1 MDDPILTI
9 RNKGVQILLNRMESN
24 PEEFTAR
31 PNRTLTAENR
41 WEWVIDKV
49 INRIDNNHKNTDN
62 YRMQLRFLTN
72 EEVEALYD
80 KYMSIQG
87 EAFTR
92 AIMQELLEE
101 ANEREQEANIVRSNP
116 MMLIKS
122 ALNKT
127 LMGEVSPTPG
137 QITPISPDG
146 VARF

>member
-9 RNKGVQILLNRMESN
+9 KNKGVQILLNRMESN

-31 PNRTLTAENR
+31 PNRTLMAENR
-41 WEWVIDKV
+41 WEWVIEKV

-101 ANEREQEANIVRSNP
+101 ANEREQEANIV
-116 MMLIKS
+116 MS
-122 ALNKT
+122 A
-127 LMGEVSPTPG
+127 
-137 QITPISPDG
+137 PDG
-146 VARF
+146 RQFSSRPMIVTKESGTQQQGGVSTCKF